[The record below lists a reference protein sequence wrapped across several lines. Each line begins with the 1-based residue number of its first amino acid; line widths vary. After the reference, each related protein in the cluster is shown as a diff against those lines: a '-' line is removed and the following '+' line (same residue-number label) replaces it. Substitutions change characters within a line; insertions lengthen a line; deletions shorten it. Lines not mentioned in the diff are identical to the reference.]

1 MWNTVLLVFGWA
13 VARFGFFGV
22 DAEIPSNVGLN
33 YAGVAITAASGIF
46 YLFIKNE
53 TRSNEDSQSLINND
67 PTDINH
73 ITDISVVL
81 NNENPENESN
91 LFTRLNPNAKR
102 IIGIVLSCTSGVLFA
117 FTFTPALYVQDN
129 YPDASKNA
137 LDYVFS
143 LYTGK

>member
-1 MWNTVLLVFGWA
+1 M
-13 VARFGFFGV
+13 
-22 DAEIPSNVGLN
+22 GLN
-33 YAGVAITAASGIF
+33 YAGVAITAVSGLF

-53 TRSNEDSQSLINND
+53 TRANEDSQSLINND